1 MLSKITKTT
10 DANIVRKR
18 SFIANWYSNKIIKTT
33 AGINKNLINM
43 IASEKDL
50 IKLKA
55 KKLEIIKKIQKI
67 IDTRNQLK
75 LFTWNQFFSQ
85 KIKIIK
91 KIAEK
96 VITMSGN
103 AGPVISKTG
112 KIDNKKLKAFLVISI
127 W

>member
-1 MLSKITKTT
+1 
-10 DANIVRKR
+10 
-18 SFIANWYSNKIIKTT
+18 
-33 AGINKNLINM
+33 M
-43 IASEKDL
+43 IASVKDR
-50 IKLKA
+50 IKLKE

-75 LFTWNQFFSQ
+75 FLIWNQYFFQ
-85 KIKIIK
+85 KINTIK

-96 VITMSGN
+96 VITMSGI

-112 KIDNKKLKAFLVISI
+112 KIDNKKLKTFLVISI

>member
-1 MLSKITKTT
+1 
-10 DANIVRKR
+10 
-18 SFIANWYSNKIIKTT
+18 
-33 AGINKNLINM
+33 M
-43 IASEKDL
+43 IASEKDR
-50 IKLKA
+50 IKSKA

-75 LFTWNQFFSQ
+75 FFTLNQYFFQ
-85 KIKIIK
+85 KINIIK

-96 VITMSGN
+96 VITISGI

-127 W
+127 